1 MTLDDFLN
9 NLWQGYTQIAPSA
22 LKIRQLLEGRGETWE
37 NDHIAFR
44 TYDRSP
50 IALADLEPHLLSFG
64 YERYE
69 PYAFEDKKLRAFGY
83 LHPEAGRPR
92 VFLSELETHKLS
104 AETNAIIDKLVA
116 QVDAEKIKDPSC
128 MFAGPLWDI
137 PTEET
142 YKKLLEESEYAG
154 WVAVN
159 GLCANHFTVSVNG
172 LKDLPNLDALMS
184 FLEENGYKMNM
195 AGGRI
200 KGTPEVKLMQG
211 STIADKGR
219 VTPPGGQPYEITT
232 CYTEFAER
240 FDGFN
245 GFVPKSADKIFEST
259 NVKS

>member
-9 NLWQGYTQIAPSA
+9 NLWQGYTQIAPQA
-22 LKIRQLLEGRGETWE
+22 LNIRKLLESKEEVWA

-44 TYDRSP
+44 TYDRAP

-64 YERYE
+64 YERFE
-69 PYAFEDKKLRAFGY
+69 PYAFEDKKLRAYGY
-83 LHPEAGRPR
+83 LHPEEGRPR

-104 AETNAIIDKLVA
+104 ERANELIDELVK
-116 QVDAEKIKDPSC
+116 QVEPEKTKDPSVL
-128 MFAGPLWDI
+128 FAGPLWEI
-137 PTEET
+137 PKESVYRE
-142 YKKLLEESEYAG
+142 LLEESEYAG

-159 GLCANHFTVSVNG
+159 GLCANHFTISVNG
-172 LKDLPNLDALMS
+172 LKHFDDLDALMT

-200 KGTPEVKLMQG
+200 KGTPDVKLVQG

-219 VTPPGGQPYEITT
+219 VTPPGGTPYEITT
-232 CYTEFAER
+232 CYVEFAQR
-240 FDGFN
+240 YDGFN

-259 NVKS
+259 NVK

>member
-1 MTLDDFLN
+1 MTLDNFLE
-9 NLWQGYTQIAPSA
+9 NLWQGYVEIAPSA
-22 LKIRQLLEGRGETWE
+22 LKIRQLLEARGENWV

-50 IALADLEPHLLSFG
+50 IALNDLEPHLLGFG

-69 PYAFEDKKLRAFGY
+69 PYNFEEKKLRAFGY
-83 LHPEAGRPR
+83 LHPDEKYPR

-104 AETNAIIDKLVA
+104 DETNKIIDGLVA

-128 MFAGPLWDI
+128 MFAGPLWDV
-137 PTEET
+137 PSKET
-142 YKKLLEESEYAG
+142 YHKLLEESEYAA

-172 LKDLPNLDALMS
+172 LKDLPTLDDLMT

-211 STIADKGR
+211 STVADKST
-219 VTPPGGQPYEITT
+219 VTSGGGETYEITT
-232 CYTEFAER
+232 CYTEFAQR

-259 NVKS
+259 NVK